1 MRAWIPIAAAALLL
15 VTGCLGTTT
24 ETDAQDPA
32 GAPTEEPGFEPEAY
46 TFEGEFLAGGADEPQ
61 TYTFQVPNGT
71 TEVMGLLTWS
81 MPGAALD
88 FTLRDPSGEAVADGW
103 GESDQ
108 HRYVTTTQPPVP
120 GEWTVEVTAQQ
131 GADVH
136 YTMDL
141 EARQGEPFGPIE
153 RTYTVDPQDFVEI
166 NLNMAPGDAFNFS
179 WQADGELAFNVHY
192 HADGE
197 TERPIEHIGTELD
210 GNFTAPRTQVYSL
223 LWSNE
228 GALPVEVTASVDG
241 TYRLH
246 SMTRDQPP
254 S

>member
-1 MRAWIPIAAAALLL
+1 MTAVIAVL
-15 VTGCLGTTT
+15 VLAGCLGTTT
-24 ETDAQDPA
+24 QPGADTTDESSAADAAFQPVNRS
-32 GAPTEEPGFEPEAY
+32 
-46 TFEGEFLAGGADEPQ
+46 FEGEFLVGGVDQPH
-61 TYTFQVPNGT
+61 TYTFPVPNGT
-71 TEVMGLLTWS
+71 TEIMGLLTWTI
-81 MPGAALD
+81 PGAALD
-88 FTLRDPSGEAVADGW
+88 FQLVDPTGEVQADGW
-103 GESDQ
+103 AESDQ
-108 HRYVTTTQPPVP
+108 HRYVTTTDPPTP
-120 GEWTVEVTAQQ
+120 GNWTVVVTAEQ

-136 YTMDL
+136 YEMAV
-141 EARQGEPFGPIE
+141 EARKGEPYGPIE
-153 RTYTVDPQDFVEI
+153 QTYTVDPQDFVEI
-166 NLNMAPGDAFNFS
+166 NLNMVPGDTFTFD
-179 WQADGELAFNVHY
+179 WQADGELVFNVHY

-197 TERPIEHIGTELD
+197 TERPIEHTGTELT